1 MFAVQA
7 PGDYPVRMLIKSSE
21 ELWYVWGYTGFPD
34 AGYGIPWLLAGL
46 WAVILVV
53 GYATDRFGPRRAI
66 MAGLW
71 AVAIWG
77 VLLGLSESRWALYAA
92 AFMMAAGGYSGGLI
106 PITVLLCR
114 RFFRRRATVIAAAV
128 AIAAIL
134 GAAGAH
140 IFFYLLLP
148 DFNDYWATKDWQI
161 SGVGRWAALAVFAAL
176 FLIAAWFAFTR
187 LCNRPEDSGRHT
199 GGEGGMLP
207 GFSFTLS
214 QCLRIRSFWFIV
226 IGNALAAV
234 GVSIIHPMAFVAG
247 VTTQVPGF
255 DYGLILDLSS
265 DRFELEFIICYQY
278 MMIGF
283 VLLGGWLSDRVT
295 LPKRRLLAFFSVL
308 QAIGIITWVVW
319 FTDTITVP
327 WIVISSVPMALGEGG
342 RIPVNAAILA
352 EYFGLDSLG
361 KILGMSIVISGIATA
376 LYPHLLRWATDVFF
390 DSADFG
396 GLGDFFTMVILLSS
410 GATMLGALSY
420 WFAQPPR
427 NPAAAAA

>member
-1 MFAVQA
+1 M
-7 PGDYPVRMLIKSSE
+7 GD
-21 ELWYVWGYTGFPD
+21 
-34 AGYGIPWLLAGL
+34 
-46 WAVILVV
+46 
-53 GYATDRFGPRRAI
+53 
-66 MAGLW
+66 
-71 AVAIWG
+71 
-77 VLLGLSESRWALYAA
+77 
-92 AFMMAAGGYSGGLI
+92 
-106 PITVLLCR
+106 LCR
-114 RFFRRRATVIAAAV
+114 RFYDGGGRIFRRSDSDYRAALPPVFRRRAAAIAAAV
-128 AIAAIL
+128 TIAALL

-148 DFNDYWATKDWQI
+148 DFNDYWATQDWQI
-161 SGVGRWAALAVFAAL
+161 SGVGRWASLAVFAAL

-187 LCNRPEDSGRHT
+187 LCNRVEDSGRHP
-199 GGEGGMLP
+199 GSEGGMLP
-207 GFSFTLS
+207 GFSFNLS
-214 QCLRIRSFWFIV
+214 QCLRTRSFWFIV

-234 GVSIIHPMAFVAG
+234 GVSIIYPMAFVAG

-319 FTDTITVP
+319 FTDTITIP

-361 KILGMSIVISGIATA
+361 KILGMSIVISGIATV
-376 LYPHLLRWATDVFF
+376 LYPYLLLWAADVFF
-390 DSADFG
+390 DSADLG
-396 GLGDFFTMVILLSS
+396 GLGDFFTMLILLSS
-410 GATMLGALSY
+410 GATLLGALSY
-420 WFAQPPR
+420 RSAKPPR
-427 NPAAAAA
+427 NPAPAAA